1 MSQCLA
7 MNEDVKKRLVDKAWD
22 FDVYALLDIL
32 VYHGLDLGAVRLKGH
47 VGFESQPRLI
57 KELSFNEDGNVTI
70 IFYFGLAG
78 ANSPLPTYFFDMV
91 DKGIINE
98 LHFIELIG
106 FLDQVMLRVW
116 LNALY
121 PARFRLHIGS
131 TVTHIRWLQAMG
143 SLCSLSSLLWI
154 FQLALPELQI
164 RAERKQVKAAL
175 SSSPAIV
182 GRSKI
187 GLQMVLGESYPIMLY
202 CNKITYIAD
211 EELCSVG
218 IPWHVEIKK
227 RLDFMVF
234 PVLKSFEMFFEV
246 WLVIRESKAW
256 LTLDSGSGFM
266 GYERLKG
273 HENENKTILIH
284 KGVID
289 DQD

>member
-1 MSQCLA
+1 MSQCLV
-7 MNEDVKKRLVDKAWD
+7 MDEDIKKRLAEKAWD
-22 FDVYALLDIL
+22 FDVYALVDIL
-32 VYHGLDLGAVRLKGH
+32 VYYGQDLGAVRLKGH

-57 KELSFNEDGNVTI
+57 KELSFSGDGNVSI
-70 IFYFGLAG
+70 VFYFGLAG

-106 FLDQVMLRVW
+106 FLDEVMLRVW

-121 PARFRLHIGS
+121 PERFRLHIGS
-131 TVTHIRWLQAMG
+131 RGTHIRWLQAMG

-154 FQLALPELQI
+154 FQLALPELQV
-164 RAERKQVKAAL
+164 RAERNQVKAAL

-187 GLQMVLGESYPIMLY
+187 GLQMVLGDSYPIMLY

-211 EELCSVG
+211 EELFSVG
-218 IPWHVEIKK
+218 IPWHIEIKK
-227 RLDFMVF
+227 RLESMVF
-234 PVLKSFEMFFEV
+234 PILQSFEMFFEV
-246 WLVIRESKAW
+246 WLVIRESNAW
-256 LTLDSGSGFM
+256 LTLDSGSGFI

-273 HENENKTILIH
+273 RENENKTILIH
-284 KGVID
+284 KGIINV
-289 DQD
+289 QS

>member
-1 MSQCLA
+1 
-7 MNEDVKKRLVDKAWD
+7 MNEDVKKRLAEKVWD
-22 FDVYALLDIL
+22 FDVYALVDVL
-32 VYHGLDLGAVRLKGH
+32 VYYGLDLGVVRLKGH

-57 KELSFNEDGNVTI
+57 KEISFGGDGNISIV
-70 IFYFGLAG
+70 FYFGLAG

-106 FLDQVMLRVW
+106 FLDEVMLRVW

-121 PARFRLHIGS
+121 PEKFRLQIGVG
-131 TVTHIRWLQAMG
+131 VTHSRWLQAMG

-164 RAERKQVKAAL
+164 RAERNQVKAAL

-187 GLQMVLGESYPIMLY
+187 GLQMVLGDSYPIMLY

-211 EELCSVG
+211 DELFSAG
-218 IPWHVEIKK
+218 IPWHIEIKK
-227 RLDFMVF
+227 RLESMIF
-234 PVLKSFEMFFEV
+234 PVLKAFEMFFEV

-256 LTLDSGSGFM
+256 LTLDSGSGFI

-273 HENENKTILIH
+273 RENENKTILIH
-284 KGVID
+284 KGIID
-289 DQD
+289 LQS